1 MPLMCGRHG
10 SHYWAPT
17 HERHGDHW
25 VISEVPEMLRKSVR
39 RVIFSTRGTD
49 ITGVFTPQNGVFAFL
64 WGLGGCRG
72 IDLNGF
78 RCVSWSSDSVDSV

>member
-1 MPLMCGRHG
+1 MLLMSGRHG

-17 HERHGDHW
+17 HERHVDHW
-25 VISEVPEMLRKSVR
+25 VISEVPEVLRKSVR
-39 RVIFSTRGTD
+39 RVIFSTIGAD
-49 ITGVFTPQNGVFAFL
+49 ITGVFNPQNGVFAFL